1 MRLSRRIYALFECV
15 SKGESAAD
23 IGTDHGYVPM
33 LLVKNRISPRVIMG
47 DISPDSLSKAVATFK
62 EAGLEVP
69 DDDFRVCNGLDGIN
83 PGEVDD
89 IIIAGL
95 GAHTIVSI
103 LDSNPGK
110 TRSFKKL
117 ILQPRK
123 HSGNLRYYLYVNGY
137 EIVKEILVPEG
148 KFMCEIIVAA
158 PSDTESRRPSL
169 PEDSIEWKYPRA
181 YENLPYEYVSQRVGW
196 KIKSI
201 DEEIE
206 NLKGSKHDRSQL
218 IGRLQTEREYLSS
231 ILDKNQKNNS
241 KGKGQGK

>member
-33 LLVKNRISPRVIMG
+33 LLVKNGISPRVIMG

-62 EAGLEVP
+62 EAGLEVS

-83 PGEVDD
+83 LAEVDD
-89 IIIAGL
+89 VIIAGL
-95 GAHTIVSI
+95 GGHTIVSI
-103 LDSNPGK
+103 LDSDPGK
-110 TRSFKKL
+110 TKSFKKL

-123 HSGNLRYYLYVNGY
+123 HSGNLRHYLYVNGY
-137 EIVKEILVPEG
+137 EILKEILVPEG

-158 PSDTESRRPSL
+158 PSAAESRESLL

-206 NLKGSKHDRSQL
+206 NLKGSKHNRSEL
-218 IGRLQTEREYLSS
+218 IGRLQLEREYLSS
-231 ILDKNQKNNS
+231 ILDKNLNNTR
-241 KGKGQGK
+241 KGQEK